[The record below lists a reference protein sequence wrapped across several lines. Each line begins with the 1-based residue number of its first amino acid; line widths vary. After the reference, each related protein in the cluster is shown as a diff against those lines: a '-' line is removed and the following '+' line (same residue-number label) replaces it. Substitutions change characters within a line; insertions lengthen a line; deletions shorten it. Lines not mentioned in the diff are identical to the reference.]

1 MATSSAQSQSD
12 SFGIVFRPLNRNRI
26 NKLKTTATSSLK
38 HLKNRIVT
46 NQVSKLALF
55 TMQTKWKKCRHF
67 PTSTRPGD
75 FFCCGFK
82 LTSVRNLFHYFYSIE
97 FFTHCVAAWRENF
110 PNPPWTNKAVKKS
123 LILKKALYFIQV
135 LRNYATMYHVIG
147 NDRRLCGPYK
157 RIPMD
162 SKRLT
167 CINWLWRALSAVEFQ
182 VAIFFVIKMKFLY
195 NCSIELTAMN

>member
-123 LILKKALYFIQV
+123 LILKKSALFHTSFEKLRDRVTRNWEWPPAMRTIQENSKGFKAIN
-135 LRNYATMYHVIG
+135 L
-147 NDRRLCGPYK
+147 YK
-157 RIPMD
+157 
-162 SKRLT
+162 LT
-167 CINWLWRALSAVEFQ
+167 LKGVECSR
-182 VAIFFVIKMKFLY
+182 VSSGHFFCY
-195 NCSIELTAMN
+195 